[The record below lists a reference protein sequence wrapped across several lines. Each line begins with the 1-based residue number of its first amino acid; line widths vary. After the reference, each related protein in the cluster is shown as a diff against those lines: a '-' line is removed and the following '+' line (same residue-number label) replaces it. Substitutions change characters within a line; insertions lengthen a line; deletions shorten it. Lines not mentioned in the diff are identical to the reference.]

1 MQRQAEGLDGGR
13 DTEYDDIPDLIPSS
27 GTDFLQEKILL
38 ILAREIEVEA
48 RRERKD
54 VLQRA
59 RLEAVGVRRRSLP
72 LADPGFIFL
81 S

>member
-27 GTDFLQEKILL
+27 GTDLPVRATGETA
-38 ILAREIEVEA
+38 ARVSDTLVFVDSRIFPPIPSRQNPPTA
-48 RRERKD
+48 PRRK
-54 VLQRA
+54 
-59 RLEAVGVRRRSLP
+59 S
-72 LADPGFIFL
+72 